1 MVAVTLSSEE
11 VRGAPPEV
19 RQWIEYQVATSLGL
33 QRQPGNAEQQQDR
46 LAACGIE
53 EVAAVLSQIQ
63 GVLPAVNVFF
73 ELGRPGIPV
82 GQAQIAAFRLPDIAL
97 HARLQNIGQVMSCLN
112 LINEAFGRVHGGTSG
127 AFCAVDQE
135 GHCLVAA
142 QTQQN
147 ILRLWRNV
155 VAGQQLAVN
164 DAAAAPTPS
173 APENLS
179 VSPGLNGGQPSGELS
194 AAS

>member
-1 MVAVTLSSEE
+1 MIGITLSSEQ

-33 QRQPGNAEQQQDR
+33 QRQPASAEQQER
-46 LAACGIE
+46 LASCGIE
-53 EVAAVLSQIQ
+53 DLAEVLSQIQ

-73 ELGRPGIPV
+73 ELGRQGIPV

-97 HARLQNIGQVMSCLN
+97 HAHLQNIGQVVSCLN
-112 LINEAFGRVHGGTSG
+112 LINEAFGRIRGDTSG
-127 AFCAVDQE
+127 VFCAVDRE

-142 QTQQN
+142 ETQQN
-147 ILRLWRNV
+147 VLRLWRNV

-164 DAAAAPTPS
+164 DPSVAPMPS
-173 APENLS
+173 APGS
-179 VSPGLNGGQPSGELS
+179 VPVSPGSNGSQPTDELS
-194 AAS
+194 AAN